1 MFWSCNKVFR
11 GDAASVTRTHTSPVG
26 HDRSRM
32 SAPMTMQLQET
43 ESSTRRASREN
54 RVRFSR
60 FDMTRTKSG
69 QTTAEVTLE
78 LDGKKH
84 LGQATGPSSPLGDL
98 RTSAEACLRA
108 LSGFSGGL
116 EFELMAVKHIRAF
129 DSNLAIVSIT
139 HRQDGNAFPL
149 VGCYLAKDDV
159 CRGAAIA
166 VLNATNRVIGVSL
179 QRTED

>member
-1 MFWSCNKVFR
+1 
-11 GDAASVTRTHTSPVG
+11 
-26 HDRSRM
+26 
-32 SAPMTMQLQET
+32 MTMQLQDA
-43 ESSTRRASREN
+43 ESTTRRTSRDN

-60 FDMTRTKSG
+60 FDLTRTKSG

-78 LDGKKH
+78 FDGNKH
-84 LGQATGPSSPLGDL
+84 VGQATGPSSPLGDL

-108 LSGFSGGL
+108 LSGFSGGV

-139 HRQDGNAFPL
+139 HRQDGNTFPL

-159 CRGAAIA
+159 CRGAAIS
-166 VLNATNRVIGVSL
+166 VLNATNRVLGITM
-179 QRTED
+179 QRSEE

>member
-1 MFWSCNKVFR
+1 
-11 GDAASVTRTHTSPVG
+11 
-26 HDRSRM
+26 
-32 SAPMTMQLQET
+32 MQLQPQPEI
-43 ESSTRRASREN
+43 RRASREI
-54 RVRFSR
+54 RVRFTR
-60 FDMTRTKSG
+60 FDLTRTKSG

-78 LDGKKH
+78 MEGKKH
-84 LGQATGPSSPLGDL
+84 IGQSTGPSSPLGDL
-98 RTSAEACLRA
+98 RISAEACLRA
-108 LSGFSGGL
+108 LIAFSGGM

-139 HRQDGNAFPL
+139 HRQDGSTYPL

-166 VLNATNRVIGVSL
+166 VLNATNRVLGVSM

>member
-1 MFWSCNKVFR
+1 MVLR
-11 GDAASVTRTHTSPVG
+11 GDDASVTLDPPP
-26 HDRSRM
+26 SRGPRPIAFGA
-32 SAPMTMQLQET
+32 SMTMQLQDKQPEP
-43 ESSTRRASREN
+43 RRVSREI

-60 FDMTRTKSG
+60 FTVTRTKAG

-78 LDGKKH
+78 LDGEKH
-84 LGQATGPSSPLGDL
+84 VGQSSGASSPLGDL

-108 LSGFSGGL
+108 LAQFSAGI

-129 DSNLAIVSIT
+129 DSNLAIVSIS
-139 HRQDGNAFPL
+139 HRQEGATYPL

-166 VLNATNRVIGVSL
+166 VLNATNRVLGISA

>member
-1 MFWSCNKVFR
+1 
-11 GDAASVTRTHTSPVG
+11 
-26 HDRSRM
+26 
-32 SAPMTMQLQET
+32 MTMQLQDT
-43 ESSTRRASREN
+43 QSPPRRVSREI
-54 RVRFSR
+54 RVRFTR
-60 FDMTRTKSG
+60 FDLTRTKSG

-84 LGQATGPSSPLGDL
+84 VGQSTGPSSPLGDL
-98 RTSAEACLRA
+98 RISSEACLRA
-108 LSGFSGGL
+108 LAGFAGII

-139 HRQDGNAFPL
+139 HRQDGNTFPL

-166 VLNATNRVIGVSL
+166 VLNATNRVLGISM
-179 QRTED
+179 QREE

>member
-1 MFWSCNKVFR
+1 MTDS
-11 GDAASVTRTHTSPVG
+11 DLSASMTIQVQDSPQLPRT
-26 HDRSRM
+26 
-32 SAPMTMQLQET
+32 
-43 ESSTRRASREN
+43 SREL

-60 FDMTRTKSG
+60 FDVTRSKSG

-84 LGQATGPSSPLGDL
+84 VGQSNGPSSPLGDL
-98 RTSAEACLRA
+98 RISAEACLRA
-108 LSGFSGGL
+108 LAHFAGPIG
-116 EFELMAVKHIRAF
+116 FELMAVKHIRAF

-139 HRQDGNAFPL
+139 HKQDGASFPL

-166 VLNATNRVIGVSL
+166 VLNATNRVLGIAA
-179 QRTED
+179 QRPED